1 MHSMHKYT
9 KVYNMHI
16 YDRIDHLD
24 IKSSFLNNM
33 HNYYVCMYNINLFLI
48 LIIKNKNIL

>member
-1 MHSMHKYT
+1 
-9 KVYNMHI
+9 MHI

-33 HNYYVCMYNINLFLI
+33 HNYYVCMYNNINLFLI